1 MDLKHIRTFAAVAR
15 EGNLTRAAEHLHLT
29 QPALSLQLKN
39 FQESLDL
46 TLFARTAQGLAPNAD
61 GRALLPAAQ
70 RVLDALDD
78 FQRAI
83 GALRDTVQ
91 GELRIGTIL
100 DPEFLRLGATLQYL
114 VEHYPKIRPTLR
126 HGMSGSVGRQ
136 VRAGELDVGFFLGP
150 QPRDAVLDSGP
161 LIGSSAHAGLPQD
174 GPAQRSSPPVD
185 PVRIPPPRGSQPTGL
200 HAQPLASFSYYVVA
214 PKSWSA
220 QVAGRGWAE
229 IAALPWI
236 WTPPDSVH
244 HRLLSDKF
252 DALGI
257 TPHAVAEVDQ
267 EASMLDLVRSG
278 VGLSLARDAIA
289 LRESQSSGLQLVK
302 GLSIQAELSFIT
314 QATRRDDP
322 LVAAAFA
329 AVRAAF
335 A

>member
-1 MDLKHIRTFAAVAR
+1 MDFKHIRTFAAVAR

-39 FQESLDL
+39 FQESLDV
-46 TLFARTAQGLAPNAD
+46 TLFSRTAQGLAPNAD
-61 GRALLPAAQ
+61 GRALLPSAL
-70 RVLDALDD
+70 RVLDALED

-100 DPEFLRLGATLQYL
+100 DPEFLRLGATLQHL

-126 HGMSGSVGRQ
+126 HGMSGSVGRL
-136 VRAGELDVGFFLGP
+136 VRAGDLDAGFFLGP
-150 QPRDAVLDSGP
+150 QTP
-161 LIGSSAHAGLPQD
+161 D
-174 GPAQRSSPPVD
+174 GEL
-185 PVRIPPPRGSQPTGL
+185 QPKTGHVHGL

-244 HRLLSDKF
+244 HRLLSAKF
-252 DALGI
+252 GALGI

-302 GLSIQAELSFIT
+302 GLSIQAQLSFIAQT
-314 QATRRDDP
+314 ARRGDP

-329 AVRAAF
+329 AVQAAF

>member
-46 TLFARTAQGLAPNAD
+46 TLFSRTAQGLAPNAD
-61 GRALLPAAQ
+61 GRALLPPAL
-70 RVLDALDD
+70 RVLDALED

-91 GELRIGTIL
+91 GELRMGTIL

-136 VRAGELDVGFFLGP
+136 VRADELDVGFFLGP
-150 QPRDAVLDSGP
+150 QAPEGRSRGGHPRDG
-161 LIGSSAHAGLPQD
+161 H
-174 GPAQRSSPPVD
+174 PP
-185 PVRIPPPRGSQPTGL
+185 GL
-200 HAQPLASFSYYVVA
+200 HAQPLASFAYYVVA
-214 PKSWSA
+214 PKGWSA
-220 QVAGRGWAE
+220 QVAGRGWAD

-252 DALGI
+252 GALGI
-257 TPHAVAEVDQ
+257 APHAVAEVDQ

-289 LRESQSSGLQLVK
+289 LRESQASGLQLVK

-314 QATRRDDP
+314 QASRREDP

-329 AVRAAF
+329 AVQAAF

>member
-15 EGNLTRAAEHLHLT
+15 EGNLTRAAEHLHVT

-61 GRALLPAAQ
+61 GRALLPSAL
-70 RVLDALDD
+70 RILDAMED

-136 VRAGELDVGFFLGP
+136 VRAGDLDVGFYLGP
-150 QPRDAVLDSGP
+150 AGATGGAPLLEVL
-161 LIGSSAHAGLPQD
+161 
-174 GPAQRSSPPVD
+174 
-185 PVRIPPPRGSQPTGL
+185 
-200 HAQPLASFSYYVVA
+200 PLASFTYYVVA
-214 PKSWSA
+214 PKGWGA
-220 QVAGRGWAE
+220 QVAGRGWQE

-244 HRLLSDKF
+244 HRLLAAKF

-257 TPHAVAEVDQ
+257 APNAVAEVDQ

-278 VGLSLARDAIA
+278 VGLSLVRDSIA
-289 LRESQSSGLQLVK
+289 LRESQANGLL
-302 GLSIQAELSFIT
+302 LLPSLAIPAELSFIT
-314 QATRRDDP
+314 QAARQGDP
-322 LVAAAFA
+322 LVGAAFA

-335 A
+335 G

>member
-15 EGNLTRAAEHLHLT
+15 EGNLTRAAEHLHVT

-61 GRALLPAAQ
+61 GRALLPSAL
-70 RVLDALDD
+70 RILDAMED

-114 VEHYPKIRPTLR
+114 MEHYPKIRPTLR

-136 VRAGELDVGFFLGP
+136 VRAGDLDVGFYLGP
-150 QPRDAVLDSGP
+150 AGATGGVPLLEVL
-161 LIGSSAHAGLPQD
+161 
-174 GPAQRSSPPVD
+174 
-185 PVRIPPPRGSQPTGL
+185 
-200 HAQPLASFSYYVVA
+200 PLASFTYYVVA
-214 PKSWSA
+214 PKGWGA
-220 QVAGRGWAE
+220 QVAGRGWQE

-244 HRLLSDKF
+244 HRLLAAKF

-257 TPHAVAEVDQ
+257 VPNAVAEVDQ

-278 VGLSLARDAIA
+278 VGLSLVRDSIA
-289 LRESQSSGLQLVK
+289 LRESQANGLLLLP
-302 GLSIQAELSFIT
+302 GLAIPAELSFIT
-314 QATRRDDP
+314 QAARQGDP

-335 A
+335 G

>member
-29 QPALSLQLKN
+29 QPALSLQLKS

-61 GRALLPAAQ
+61 GRALLPSAL
-70 RVLDALDD
+70 RILDALDD

-136 VRAGELDVGFFLGP
+136 VRSGELDVGFFLGP
-150 QPRDAVLDSGP
+150 QEAAGSAPGLDAL
-161 LIGSSAHAGLPQD
+161 
-174 GPAQRSSPPVD
+174 
-185 PVRIPPPRGSQPTGL
+185 
-200 HAQPLASFSYYVVA
+200 PLASFAYYVVA
-214 PKSWSA
+214 PKGWSA

-244 HRLLSDKF
+244 HRLLSGKF
-252 DALGI
+252 DALGLA
-257 TPHAVAEVDQ
+257 PNAVAEVDQ

-278 VGLSLARDAIA
+278 VGLSLARDSIA
-289 LRESQSSGLQLVK
+289 LRESQANGLLLVK

-314 QATRRDDP
+314 QAPRRHDP

-329 AVRAAF
+329 AVQAAF
-335 A
+335 G

>member
-15 EGNLTRAAEHLHLT
+15 EGNLTRAAEHLHVT

-61 GRALLPAAQ
+61 GRALLPSAL
-70 RVLDALDD
+70 RILDAMED

-91 GELRIGTIL
+91 GELRYRHHPGPGVPAPGRHAAIPG
-100 DPEFLRLGATLQYL
+100 GALS
-114 VEHYPKIRPTLR
+114 ENPTHAAPWHVR
-126 HGMSGSVGRQ
+126 GPSAGRCGRVIWTWVSIWGRQ
-136 VRAGELDVGFFLGP
+136 AQRAAPPCWKSCRWRRLPITWWRPRAGG
-150 QPRDAVLDSGP
+150 
-161 LIGSSAHAGLPQD
+161 
-174 GPAQRSSPPVD
+174 
-185 PVRIPPPRGSQPTGL
+185 
-200 HAQPLASFSYYVVA
+200 
-214 PKSWSA
+214 A
-220 QVAGRGWAE
+220 QVAGRGWQE

-244 HRLLSDKF
+244 HRLLAAKF

-257 TPHAVAEVDQ
+257 APNAVAEVDQ

-278 VGLSLARDAIA
+278 VGLSLVRDSIA
-289 LRESQSSGLQLVK
+289 LRESQANGLL
-302 GLSIQAELSFIT
+302 LLPSLAIPAELSFIT
-314 QATRRDDP
+314 QAARQGDP
-322 LVAAAFA
+322 LVGAALA

-335 A
+335 G

>member
-1 MDLKHIRTFAAVAR
+1 MHTPFPDTAMDLKHIRTFAAVAR

-46 TLFARTAQGLAPNAD
+46 TLFSRTAQGLAPNAD
-61 GRALLPAAQ
+61 GRALLPSAQ

-126 HGMSGSVGRQ
+126 HGMSGAVGRQ
-136 VRAGELDVGFFLGP
+136 VRAGDLDVGFCLGP
-150 QPRDAVLDSGP
+150 PAPAAGQP
-161 LIGSSAHAGLPQD
+161 GLQ
-174 GPAQRSSPPVD
+174 A
-185 PVRIPPPRGSQPTGL
+185 L
-200 HAQPLASFSYYVVA
+200 PLASFAYYVVA
-214 PKSWSA
+214 PKGWGA
-220 QVAGRGWAE
+220 QVTGRGWAE

-244 HRLLSDKF
+244 HRLLRDKF
-252 DALGI
+252 DSLGL
-257 TPHAVAEVDQ
+257 TPNAVAEVDQ

-278 VGLSLARDAIA
+278 VGLSLARDSIA
-289 LRESQSSGLQLVK
+289 LRESQANGLLLVK
-302 GLSIQAELSFIT
+302 GLAIQAELSFVT
-314 QATRRDDP
+314 QTARRDDP
-322 LVAAAFA
+322 LVAAAFD
-329 AVRAAF
+329 AVQAAF

>member
-46 TLFARTAQGLAPNAD
+46 TLFSRTALGLAPNAD

-136 VRAGELDVGFFLGP
+136 VRTGELDVGFFLGP
-150 QPRDAVLDSGP
+150 QPRNEDARGGP
-161 LIGSSAHAGLPQD
+161 SRD
-174 GPAQRSSPPVD
+174 GQPRNT
-185 PVRIPPPRGSQPTGL
+185 PPRGSQPSGL

-214 PKSWSA
+214 PKSWNA

-257 TPHAVAEVDQ
+257 APHAVAEVDQ

-302 GLSIQAELSFIT
+302 GLSIQAELSLIT
-314 QATRRDDP
+314 QAARRDDP

-329 AVRAAF
+329 AVQAAF

>member
-46 TLFARTAQGLAPNAD
+46 TLFARSAQGLAPNAD

-91 GELRIGTIL
+91 GELRMGTIL

-136 VRAGELDVGFFLGP
+136 VRTGELDVGFFLGP
-150 QPRDAVLDSGP
+150 QLRDEDARGGLPRDGQPRNS
-161 LIGSSAHAGLPQD
+161 
-174 GPAQRSSPPVD
+174 
-185 PVRIPPPRGSQPTGL
+185 PPRGSQPSGL
-200 HAQPLASFSYYVVA
+200 HAQSLASFSYYVVA

-314 QATRRDDP
+314 QAARRDDP

>member
-46 TLFARTAQGLAPNAD
+46 TLFSRTAQGLAPNAD
-61 GRALLPAAQ
+61 GRALLPSAQ
-70 RVLDALDD
+70 RILDALDD
-78 FQRAI
+78 FQRAL

-91 GELRIGTIL
+91 GDLRIGTIL

-126 HGMSGSVGRQ
+126 HGMSGSVAKQ
-136 VRAGELDVGFFLGP
+136 VRAGELDAGFSLGP
-150 QPRDAVLDSGP
+150 QGRCAAP
-161 LIGSSAHAGLPQD
+161 AGLE
-174 GPAQRSSPPVD
+174 A
-185 PVRIPPPRGSQPTGL
+185 L
-200 HAQPLASFSYYVVA
+200 PLASFAYFVVA
-214 PKSWSA
+214 PKGWGA
-220 QVAGRGWAE
+220 QVAGRDWAA

-252 DALGI
+252 DALGVA
-257 TPHAVAEVDQ
+257 PNAVAEVDQ

-278 VGLSLARDAIA
+278 VGLSLARDSIA
-289 LRESQSSGLQLVK
+289 LRESQASGLVLVK
-302 GLSIQAELSFIT
+302 GLAIQAELAFIT
-314 QATRRDDP
+314 QAARREDP

-329 AVRAAF
+329 AVQAAF

>member
-46 TLFARTAQGLAPNAD
+46 TLFSRTAQGLAPNAD
-61 GRALLPAAQ
+61 GRALLPSAL
-70 RVLDALDD
+70 RILDALDD

-136 VRAGELDVGFFLGP
+136 VRAGDLDVGFSLGP
-150 QPRDAVLDSGP
+150 QTSAAAQPGLDAL
-161 LIGSSAHAGLPQD
+161 
-174 GPAQRSSPPVD
+174 
-185 PVRIPPPRGSQPTGL
+185 
-200 HAQPLASFSYYVVA
+200 PLASFAYYVVA
-214 PKSWSA
+214 PKGWSA
-220 QVAGRGWAE
+220 QVAGRGWSE

-252 DALGI
+252 NALGL
-257 TPHAVAEVDQ
+257 TPNAVAEVDQ

-278 VGLSLARDAIA
+278 VGLSLARDSIA
-289 LRESQSSGLQLVK
+289 LRESQANGLLLVK
-302 GLSIQAELSFIT
+302 GLAIQAGLSFIT
-314 QATRRDDP
+314 QAGRRGDP
-322 LVAAAFA
+322 LVVAAFDAVQAAFA
-329 AVRAAF
+329 
-335 A
+335 

>member
-1 MDLKHIRTFAAVAR
+1 MDPKHIRTFAAVAR

-46 TLFARTAQGLAPNAD
+46 TLFTRTAQGLAPNAD
-61 GRALLPAAQ
+61 GRALLAPAQ

-136 VRAGELDVGFFLGP
+136 VRAGDLDVGFYLGP
-150 QPRDAVLDSGP
+150 PQPS
-161 LIGSSAHAGLPQD
+161 
-174 GPAQRSSPPVD
+174 
-185 PVRIPPPRGSQPTGL
+185 GL

-214 PKSWSA
+214 PKGWSA

-278 VGLSLARDAIA
+278 VGLSLARDSIA

-314 QATRRDDP
+314 QTARRDDP

-329 AVRAAF
+329 AVQAAF

>member
-61 GRALLPAAQ
+61 GRALLPSAL
-70 RVLDALDD
+70 RILDALDD

-150 QPRDAVLDSGP
+150 ARTSG
-161 LIGSSAHAGLPQD
+161 GAGLD
-174 GPAQRSSPPVD
+174 A
-185 PVRIPPPRGSQPTGL
+185 L
-200 HAQPLASFSYYVVA
+200 PLAAFTYYVVA
-214 PKSWSA
+214 PKGWGA

-244 HRLLSDKF
+244 HRLLTDKF
-252 DALGI
+252 DTLGI
-257 TPHAVAEVDQ
+257 APNAVAEVDQ

-278 VGLSLARDAIA
+278 VGLSLVRDSIA
-289 LRESQSSGLQLVK
+289 LRESQANGLLLIK

-314 QATRRDDP
+314 QTPRRTDP

-329 AVRAAF
+329 AVEAAF
-335 A
+335 G

>member
-1 MDLKHIRTFAAVAR
+1 MDLKHIRSFAAVAR
-15 EGNLTRAAEHLHLT
+15 AGNLTRAAEQLHLT

-46 TLFARTAQGLAPNAD
+46 ALFARTAQGLAPNAD

-78 FQRAI
+78 FERAI

-100 DPEFLRLGATLQYL
+100 DPEFLRLGATLQHL

-126 HGMSGSVGRQ
+126 HGMSGSVGRL
-136 VRAGELDVGFFLGP
+136 VRAGELDVGFFLGAP
-150 QPRDAVLDSGP
+150 GDA
-161 LIGSSAHAGLPQD
+161 AAGLE
-174 GPAQRSSPPVD
+174 A
-185 PVRIPPPRGSQPTGL
+185 L
-200 HAQPLASFSYYVVA
+200 PLASFTYRVVA
-214 PKSWSA
+214 PKGWGA

-244 HRLLSDKF
+244 HRLLAAQF
-252 DALGI
+252 EALGI
-257 TPHAVAEVDQ
+257 APNAVAEVDQ

-278 VGLSLARDAIA
+278 VGLSLARDSIA
-289 LRESQSSGLQLVK
+289 LRESQANGVLLIK

-314 QATRRDDP
+314 QASRRADP
-322 LVAAAFA
+322 LVDAAFA

-335 A
+335 G

>member
-61 GRALLPAAQ
+61 GRALLPSAQ

-78 FQRAI
+78 FQLAI

-150 QPRDAVLDSGP
+150 Q
-161 LIGSSAHAGLPQD
+161 
-174 GPAQRSSPPVD
+174 SPD
-185 PVRIPPPRGSQPTGL
+185 GSQPSGL
-200 HAQPLASFSYYVVA
+200 HAQSLASFSYYVVA

-244 HRLLSDKF
+244 HRLLTDKF

-329 AVRAAF
+329 AVQAAF

>member
-61 GRALLPAAQ
+61 GRALLPPAQ

-91 GELRIGTIL
+91 GELRMGTIL

-126 HGMSGSVGRQ
+126 HGMSGSVGRL
-136 VRAGELDVGFFLGP
+136 VRSGELDVGFFLGP
-150 QPRDAVLDSGP
+150 QAAGGHPRGGAARDGNPEGGP
-161 LIGSSAHAGLPQD
+161 Q
-174 GPAQRSSPPVD
+174 
-185 PVRIPPPRGSQPTGL
+185 RGSQPREGHPSGL
-200 HAQPLASFSYYVVA
+200 YAQPLASFAYYVVA
-214 PKSWSA
+214 PKGWSA

-257 TPHAVAEVDQ
+257 APHAVAEVDQ

-289 LRESQSSGLQLVK
+289 LRESQANGLQLVK

-314 QATRRDDP
+314 QASRRDDP

-329 AVRAAF
+329 AVQAAF

>member
-61 GRALLPAAQ
+61 GRALLPSAL
-70 RVLDALDD
+70 RILDALDD

-150 QPRDAVLDSGP
+150 A
-161 LIGSSAHAGLPQD
+161 
-174 GPAQRSSPPVD
+174 
-185 PVRIPPPRGSQPTGL
+185 GSQCGPGL
-200 HAQPLASFSYYVVA
+200 DALPLASFAYYVVA
-214 PKSWSA
+214 PKGWGA
-220 QVAGRGWAE
+220 QVAGR
-229 IAALPWI
+229 
-236 WTPPDSVH
+236 
-244 HRLLSDKF
+244 
-252 DALGI
+252 
-257 TPHAVAEVDQ
+257 
-267 EASMLDLVRSG
+267 
-278 VGLSLARDAIA
+278 
-289 LRESQSSGLQLVK
+289 
-302 GLSIQAELSFIT
+302 
-314 QATRRDDP
+314 
-322 LVAAAFA
+322 
-329 AVRAAF
+329 
-335 A
+335 

>member
-46 TLFARTAQGLAPNAD
+46 TLFLRTAQGLAPNAE

-70 RVLDALDD
+70 RILDALDD

-136 VRAGELDVGFFLGP
+136 VRSGELDVGFFLGP
-150 QPRDAVLDSGP
+150 QDGAVND
-161 LIGSSAHAGLPQD
+161 
-174 GPAQRSSPPVD
+174 PAKHL
-185 PVRIPPPRGSQPTGL
+185 TGL
-200 HAQPLASFSYYVVA
+200 HALPLASFAYYVVA
-214 PKSWSA
+214 PKSWGA
-220 QVAGRGWAE
+220 QVAGRNWTA

-244 HRLLSDKF
+244 HRLLTDKF
-252 DALGI
+252 ESLGVS
-257 TPHAVAEVDQ
+257 PNAVAEVDQ

-278 VGLSLARDAIA
+278 VGLSLARDSIA
-289 LRESQSSGLQLVK
+289 LRESQANGLLLVK
-302 GLSIQAELSFIT
+302 ELSIQAQLSFIT
-314 QATRRDDP
+314 PASRRDDP

-329 AVRAAF
+329 AVQTAF
-335 A
+335 G

>member
-61 GRALLPAAQ
+61 GRALLPSAQ

-91 GELRIGTIL
+91 GELRMGTIL

-150 QPRDAVLDSGP
+150 HARGGNQPSG
-161 LIGSSAHAGLPQD
+161 LY
-174 GPAQRSSPPVD
+174 
-185 PVRIPPPRGSQPTGL
+185 
-200 HAQPLASFSYYVVA
+200 AQPLASFSYYVVA

-302 GLSIQAELSFIT
+302 GLSIQADLSFIT
-314 QATRRDDP
+314 QAARRDDP

-329 AVRAAF
+329 AVQAAF

>member
-29 QPALSLQLKN
+29 QPALSLQLKS
-39 FQESLDL
+39 FQEALDL
-46 TLFARTAQGLAPNAD
+46 PLFTRTAQGLAPNAD
-61 GRALLPAAQ
+61 GRALLPSAQ

-78 FQRAI
+78 FERAI
-83 GALRDTVQ
+83 RALRTTVQ
-91 GELRIGTIL
+91 GELRLGTIL

-150 QPRDAVLDSGP
+150 QEDTRG
-161 LIGSSAHAGLPQD
+161 Q
-174 GPAQRSSPPVD
+174 PA
-185 PVRIPPPRGSQPTGL
+185 L
-200 HAQPLASFSYYVVA
+200 HALPLAAFSYYVVA
-214 PKSWSA
+214 PKGWGA
-220 QVAGRGWAE
+220 QVAGRGWRE

-244 HRLLSDKF
+244 HRLLAGKF
-252 DALGI
+252 GELDV
-257 TPHAVAEVDQ
+257 TPNTVAEVDQ

-278 VGLSLARDAIA
+278 VGLTLARDSIA
-289 LRESQSSGLQLVK
+289 LRESQAHGLVLAP
-302 GLSIQAELSFIT
+302 GLAIQAELAFIT
-314 QATRRDDP
+314 LASRREDP

-329 AVRAAF
+329 AVQAAF

>member
-61 GRALLPAAQ
+61 GRALLPSAL
-70 RVLDALDD
+70 RILDALDD

-150 QPRDAVLDSGP
+150 ARPPGGPGLDAL
-161 LIGSSAHAGLPQD
+161 
-174 GPAQRSSPPVD
+174 
-185 PVRIPPPRGSQPTGL
+185 
-200 HAQPLASFSYYVVA
+200 PLAAFTYYVVA
-214 PKSWSA
+214 PKGWGA

-244 HRLLSDKF
+244 HRLLTDKF

-257 TPHAVAEVDQ
+257 APNAVAEVDQ

-278 VGLSLARDAIA
+278 VGLSLVRDSIA
-289 LRESQSSGLQLVK
+289 LRESQANGLLLIK

-314 QATRRDDP
+314 QTPRRTDP

-329 AVRAAF
+329 AVEAAF
-335 A
+335 G

>member
-46 TLFARTAQGLAPNAD
+46 TLFSRTAQGLAPNAD
-61 GRALLPAAQ
+61 GRALLPSAL
-70 RVLDALDD
+70 RILDALDD

-136 VRAGELDVGFFLGP
+136 VRAGDLDVGFSLGP
-150 QPRDAVLDSGP
+150 PASSGAQPGLDAL
-161 LIGSSAHAGLPQD
+161 
-174 GPAQRSSPPVD
+174 
-185 PVRIPPPRGSQPTGL
+185 
-200 HAQPLASFSYYVVA
+200 PLASFAYYVVA
-214 PKSWSA
+214 PKGWSA

-229 IAALPWI
+229 IAVLPWI

-252 DALGI
+252 NALGLA
-257 TPHAVAEVDQ
+257 PNAVAEVDQ

-278 VGLSLARDAIA
+278 VGLSLARDSIA
-289 LRESQSSGLQLVK
+289 LRESQANGLLLVK
-302 GLSIQAELSFIT
+302 GLAIQAELSCIT
-314 QATRRDDP
+314 QAGRRGDP
-322 LVAAAFA
+322 LVAAAFD
-329 AVRAAF
+329 AVQAAF

>member
-61 GRALLPAAQ
+61 GRALLPSAQ

-150 QPRDAVLDSGP
+150 
-161 LIGSSAHAGLPQD
+161 HAGD
-174 GPAQRSSPPVD
+174 
-185 PVRIPPPRGSQPTGL
+185 GSQPSGL

-314 QATRRDDP
+314 QAARRDDP

-329 AVRAAF
+329 AVQAAF

>member
-15 EGNLTRAAEHLHLT
+15 EGNLTRAAEHLHVT

-61 GRALLPAAQ
+61 GRALLPSAL
-70 RVLDALDD
+70 RILDALED

-136 VRAGELDVGFFLGP
+136 VRAGELDVGFYLGP
-150 QPRDAVLDSGP
+150 AGATGGVPLLEVL
-161 LIGSSAHAGLPQD
+161 
-174 GPAQRSSPPVD
+174 
-185 PVRIPPPRGSQPTGL
+185 
-200 HAQPLASFSYYVVA
+200 PLASFTYYVVA
-214 PKSWSA
+214 PKGWGA
-220 QVAGRGWAE
+220 QVAGRGWQE

-244 HRLLSDKF
+244 HRLLATKF

-257 TPHAVAEVDQ
+257 APNAVAEVDQ

-278 VGLSLARDAIA
+278 VGLSLVRDSIA
-289 LRESQSSGLQLVK
+289 LRESQANGLLLLP
-302 GLSIQAELSFIT
+302 GLTIPAELSFIT
-314 QATRRDDP
+314 QAARQGDP

-335 A
+335 G